1 MSELLRLEHL
11 SCGYQGV
18 PVFRD
23 LSLSVDRGQVVCL
36 MGPNGCGKSTLINTV
51 LGLQR
56 PLEGAILVDGRDG
69 TRLSRRAL
77 ARHMALV
84 PQRHQPMFPYTVS
97 QVVLMGRTAHLSPFG
112 APGREDEDLCRA
124 ALVAMG
130 LADKGDTP
138 YHQMSG
144 GELQLVLLARAM
156 VQQAPLLLLDEPTA
170 HLDLRNEL
178 LFLEQVVKLAA
189 GQGVGVLMATH
200 DPDHAFYLEEQ
211 GLPVTAAL
219 MAHDGL
225 YRWGPPEE
233 TLTPETL
240 AQVYGVEAAV
250 LEGRCPGQPTL
261 RRIAP
266 RRIL

>member
-1 MSELLRLEHL
+1 MSELLRLEEL

-51 LGLQR
+51 LGLR
-56 PLEGAILVDGRDG
+56 RSLAGRVLVDGQDS
-69 TRLSRRAL
+69 TRLSRREL
-77 ARHMALV
+77 ARRMALV
-84 PQRHQPMFPYTVS
+84 PQGHQPVFPYTVS

-112 APGREDEDLCRA
+112 GPGKADEALCRDI
-124 ALVAMG
+124 LHAMG
-130 LADKGDTP
+130 LTDKADAP
-138 YHQMSG
+138 YQQLSG

-170 HLDLRNEL
+170 HLDLRTEL
-178 LFLEQVVKLAA
+178 LFLEQMVRLTS

-200 DPDHAFYLEEQ
+200 DPNHAFYLEEM

-219 MAHDGL
+219 MGSGRL
-225 YRWGPPEE
+225 YRWGPPGE

-240 AQVYGVEAAV
+240 AWVYGVEAAI
-250 LEGRCPGQPTL
+250 LEGGPTL
-261 RRIAP
+261 RRVAP

>member
-1 MSELLRLEHL
+1 MSELLRVEHL
-11 SCGYQGV
+11 SCGYQGE
-18 PVFRD
+18 PVFQD

-56 PLEGAILVDGRDG
+56 PMAGSILVDGRDG
-69 TRLSRRAL
+69 THLSRREL

-84 PQRHQPMFPYTVS
+84 PQRHQPVFPYTVR

-112 APGREDEDLCRA
+112 GPGRGDEELCRET
-124 ALVAMG
+124 LEVVG
-130 LADKGDTP
+130 LTAKADTP
-138 YHQMSG
+138 YHQLSG
-144 GELQLVLLARAM
+144 GELRLVLLARAM

-178 LFLEQVVKLAA
+178 LFLERVAKLTAC
-189 GQGVGVLMATH
+189 QGVGVLMATH

-219 MAHDGL
+219 MAQGGL
-225 YRWGPPEE
+225 YRWGPPGE
-233 TLTPETL
+233 TLTPETM
-240 AQVYGVEAAV
+240 AQVYGVEAAI
-250 LEGRCPGQPTL
+250 LEGNYPNQPTL

>member
-1 MSELLRLEHL
+1 MSELLRLEEL

-51 LGLQR
+51 LGLR
-56 PLEGAILVDGRDG
+56 RSLAGRVLVDGQDS
-69 TRLSRRAL
+69 TRLSRREL
-77 ARHMALV
+77 ARRMALV
-84 PQRHQPMFPYTVS
+84 PQGHQPVFPYTVS

-112 APGREDEDLCRA
+112 GPGKADEALCRDV
-124 ALVAMG
+124 LNAMG
-130 LADKGDTP
+130 LTDKADAP
-138 YHQMSG
+138 YQQLSG

-178 LFLEQVVKLAA
+178 LFLETVSRLVRERHI
-189 GQGVGVLMATH
+189 GVLMATH
-200 DPDHAFYLEEQ
+200 DPDHAFYLEEE

-219 MAHDGL
+219 IANGGL
-225 YRWGPPEE
+225 FAAGPPAE
-233 TLTPETL
+233 TLTPPTL

-250 LEGRCPGQPTL
+250 LEGRVPGQPTL

-266 RRIL
+266 RHIL